1 MLFMKYDM
9 VVSFFLAVIS
19 FIVYKFYVFWLKNIK
34 NELYAKEGARLN
46 KVQHWVIIIGTAIF
60 SVIYFLK
67 SILN

>member
-1 MLFMKYDM
+1 MEHDM

-19 FIVYKFYVFWLKNIK
+19 FIVYKFHVFWLKNIK
-34 NELYAKEGARLN
+34 NELYTKEGTRLN